1 MGILNNQ
8 SHTNGPLQG
17 KRIAILATEGFEE
30 VELTKPKQALEEAG
44 ASVDVI
50 APESGIKL
58 GEIKGWDKTD
68 WGKKVNVDV
77 KLADAKPGD
86 YDALHLPGGAM
97 NPDHLRQLPAAVE
110 FAKSFFTANKP
121 VSAICH
127 ASWTL
132 IESGSVKGK
141 TMTSW
146 PSLRTDLLNA
156 GAHWVDKEVA
166 VDGKFVT
173 SRKPEDIPAFN
184 KQIVETFAAG

>member
-1 MGILNNQ
+1 MAAAGETKDAG
-8 SHTNGPLQG
+8 SLQG
-17 KRIAILATEGFEE
+17 KRIAILATEGVEE
-30 VELTKPKQALEEAG
+30 VELTKPKAALEQAG
-44 ASVDVI
+44 AKVDVI
-50 APESGIKL
+50 APENGIKG
-58 GEIKGWDKTD
+58 GEIKAWDKTD
-68 WGKKVNVDV
+68 WGKKIPVDL
-77 KLADAKPGD
+77 KLSEAKPSD

-110 FAKSFFTANKP
+110 FAASFFRDGKP

-156 GAHWVDKEVA
+156 GAHWKDQEV
-166 VDGKFVT
+166 VIDGKFVT
-173 SRKPEDIPAFN
+173 SRKPDDLPAFN
-184 KQIVETFAAG
+184 RQIVETFAAG